1 MQCDRLKLIL
11 PTDHQQSLNEVRSVY
26 LESIEQLHY
35 RRFKRPIAIDES
47 DDDPLPDLLCSSLHK
62 GAGLGFTAV

>member
-1 MQCDRLKLIL
+1 M
-11 PTDHQQSLNEVRSVY
+11 
-26 LESIEQLHY
+26 ESIEQLHY
-35 RRFKRPIAIDES
+35 RRYKRPIAIDES